1 MKTLNAML
9 IDPFDESTSY
19 VDIPKSFNQ
28 QLDVI
33 KKIMQCSIIDT
44 VRLSE
49 NVIAIIDDEG
59 LLKENRY
66 FAFVANAIENENVD
80 HFTYSSYA
88 GRSVIVG
95 LDTSEENEG
104 DISSLKPVE
113 HEIKHV
119 LDTLIFMPDGYK
131 VEPSMGFI
139 SFDDIKFH

>member
-1 MKTLNAML
+1 MKTINAML
-9 IDPFDESTSY
+9 IDPFDKSTSY
-19 VDIPKSFNQ
+19 VDLPKSFNR
-28 QLDVI
+28 QLDEI

-59 LLKENRY
+59 LLKENKY
-66 FAFVANAIENENVD
+66 FAFQGIKERDDEELVHMHNQIGD
-80 HFTYSSYA
+80 YMTYTSYA

-119 LDTLIFMPDGYK
+119 LDTLIFMAKDNP
-131 VEPSMGFI
+131 
-139 SFDDIKFH
+139 

>member
-59 LLKENRY
+59 LLK
-66 FAFVANAIENENVD
+66 
-80 HFTYSSYA
+80 
-88 GRSVIVG
+88 
-95 LDTSEENEG
+95 
-104 DISSLKPVE
+104 K
-113 HEIKHV
+113 K
-119 LDTLIFMPDGYK
+119 
-131 VEPSMGFI
+131 
-139 SFDDIKFH
+139 

>member
-59 LLKENRY
+59 LLKKNRY
-66 FAFVANAIENENVD
+66 FAFKGKNDFEA
-80 HFTYSSYA
+80 YSSYA

-139 SFDDIKFH
+139 SFDDVKFH